1 MDAVMKETSI
11 EEENLRFGERK
22 WGEGKRIIVG
32 SR

>member
-1 MDAVMKETSI
+1 MDAVMKETRI
-11 EEENLRFGERK
+11 DEENLCRGERK